1 MAIKTN
7 IVMDQGATFSALLTI
22 RNSQGQTFDL
32 SGSTITASFKKSYAA
47 NTKVQLTTSVINAIS
62 GEVLLSASDEET
74 VDFEPGRYVYDVM
87 IDNGGRKYRAIEGQL
102 TITPGVTL

>member
-7 IVMDQGATFSALLTI
+7 MIMDQGATFSALLTI

-32 SGSTITASFKKSYAA
+32 TGSTVSASFKKSYAA
-47 NTKVQLTTSVINAIS
+47 DTRVNLGANIVSAVLGQ
-62 GEVLLSASDEET
+62 VLLTASSEET
-74 VDFEPGRYVYDVM
+74 AEFEPGRYVYDVIIE
-87 IDNGGRKYRAIEGQL
+87 IDSRKYRAVEGQL